1 MKQHILSILW
11 FICDLIV
18 PPRPTEQAVRGLVP
32 ADLHGIL
39 RVENGALPYADPRVR
54 ALVWEV
60 KYYANPKAAT
70 LCGEILAEVLMEVA
84 GESIGK
90 PLLLPIPIHKTRRK
104 ERGHNQTEV
113 LVEAALRTLES
124 VNKISRRKVWK
135 PTAPLW
141 ALRRPEDFLERNFIH
156 AFEYSPH
163 MLVRTKHTQQQQGL
177 PKQKRL
183 SNVAHSMEVMHPEK
197 IIGRVCI
204 VVDDVSTTG
213 ATFMEA
219 ERALKR
225 AGAAEVIC
233 VALAQS

>member
-1 MKQHILSILW
+1 MKCGTSIPLVKQYILSILW

-70 LCGEILAEVLMEVA
+70 LCGEILAEVLMAVA
-84 GESIGK
+84 GDIIGRAV
-90 PLLLPIPIHKTRRK
+90 LVPIPIHTTRRK
-104 ERGHNQTEV
+104 ERGHNQTE
-113 LVEAALRTLES
+113 LLAKAALRILES
-124 VNKISRRKVWK
+124 NHKISLQDFVS
-135 PTAPLW
+135 PFDYMPHVL
-141 ALRRPEDFLERNFIH
+141 LRT
-156 AFEYSPH
+156 
-163 MLVRTKHTQQQQGL
+163 VHTHQQQGL
-177 PKQKRL
+177 PKQRRL
-183 SNVAHSMEVMHPEK
+183 SNVAHSMEVIHSDK
-197 IIGRVCI
+197 IVGRVCI
-204 VVDDVSTTG
+204 VLDDVSTTG